1 VRSVNLSC
9 STAAACAPIAGMS
22 RALAKPGIG
31 AFAKIEIETGL
42 VFGGDIALRESP
54 RILPDFTA
62 EFSGPVRS

>member
-1 VRSVNLSC
+1 M
-9 STAAACAPIAGMS
+9 G

-31 AFAKIEIETGL
+31 ACARIAIDTGP
-42 VFGGDIALRESP
+42 VFGEGITIALRESP